1 MSRNLQVEAEQ
12 LVRLKLKLGINRYLS
27 AGRGERYL
35 VAVANNF
42 STTASKEIFD
52 SVVGE
57 MEREGLLRKVI
68 GRQGGVI
75 LARCEASTAS
85 CTACDNGSPTQEAR

>member
-1 MSRNLQVEAEQ
+1 MSSNLQAEAEQ
-12 LVRLKLKLGINRYLS
+12 LVRLKLKLGINRYLA

-42 STTASKEIFD
+42 STTASKEVFD
-52 SVVGE
+52 SVVAE
-57 MEREGLLRKVI
+57 MEREGLLRTVI

-75 LARCEASTAS
+75 LARCVPPMPGNAVACIDEAV
-85 CTACDNGSPTQEAR
+85 PKQE